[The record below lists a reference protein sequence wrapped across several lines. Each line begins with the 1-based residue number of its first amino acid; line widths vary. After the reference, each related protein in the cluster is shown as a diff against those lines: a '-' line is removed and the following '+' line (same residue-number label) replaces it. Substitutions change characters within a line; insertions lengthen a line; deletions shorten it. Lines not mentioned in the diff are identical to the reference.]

1 MKKQKKSILTILN
14 SFISGKA
21 VADEKFIKRLPVLLW
36 GAMMM
41 MIYIAIGFSA
51 QEKHSQVE
59 KLSMQIQEL
68 RTISVATS
76 ALRTEITRRANIIHR
91 LQKHNINL
99 EIPKQ
104 KPIIIK

>member
-1 MKKQKKSILTILN
+1 MQKRTLLTTIN

-21 VADEKFIKRLPVLLW
+21 VANDNFIKRLPVLLW

-41 MIYIAIGFSA
+41 MIYIAIGFSSQA
-51 QEKHSQVE
+51 KHSQVE

-76 ALRTEITRRANIIHR
+76 ALRTEITRRANIVEQ
-91 LQKHNINL
+91 LQTYNINL

-104 KPIIIK
+104 KPILIK